1 MDKSEYFKQ
10 KLDEALATDVDEVQD
25 VENAEAPLAPVKPA
39 PTRPAPSRPAR
50 EKPSKP
56 ERQPFNPPRP
66 KRMPEP
72 KNCMESENDIM
83 ISILAEAYEDE
94 AHPSTQ
100 GFWKDLPGNKEH
112 LFAKHPVLAMLG
124 DKLSRDAWGH
134 VSDRVTNLNANHAD
148 GMRVMRQ
155 IVQKESEHKDEL
167 IALAKKITAQIW
179 GIPEEMLEGRIT
191 SDVEKNEEGGEEK
204 PKPEFDEAMRKQ
216 INKRLTMNAMTQGS
230 AVHAMMTMHHVVD
243 KEIEKIDPE
252 LLGLYNQISSLSL
265 QMYWMIDIPAMFA
278 MLGMAAVG
286 STKVNQDDDDGG
298 YKIDARGVVF
308 PVLAQEMNKGVAE
321 LLSFHGLEDLS
332 AEETEQVLSY
342 ADDIE
347 HEPYLIQIGPE
358 LWRQF
363 LKAKPTGASLADIIT
378 SLAVQEP
385 DHLHKIVTAVVENPE
400 EASSLLNVLSDDEEE
415 RDEYDDGYSD
425 DVDEYDEEEHDEYD
439 DGYSDDDEEEHDDD
453 TYSV

>member
-1 MDKSEYFKQ
+1 MSRYFKQ
-10 KLDEALATDVDEVQD
+10 KLSEALAVDVDETLEV
-25 VENAEAPLAPVKPA
+25 APA
-39 PTRPAPSRPAR
+39 PARPVPIKPSPSKPAR
-50 EKPSKP
+50 EKPLKP
-56 ERQPFNPPRP
+56 ERQPFNPPKP
-66 KRMPEP
+66 KRIPEP

-94 AHPSTQ
+94 AHLSTQ

-124 DKLSRDAWGH
+124 DKLSRDAWEH
-134 VSDRVTNLNANHAD
+134 VSDRVTNLNAKHAG

-167 IALAKKITAQIW
+167 IALAKKITVQIW

-191 SDVEKNEEGGEEK
+191 SDIEKNEAGDEEK
-204 PKPEFDEAMRKQ
+204 SKPEFDEAMRKQ

-278 MLGMAAVG
+278 MLGMSAAG
-286 STKVNQDDDDGG
+286 SAKVNQDDDDG

-363 LKAKPTGASLADIIT
+363 LKAKPTSTSLADIIT

-400 EASSLLNVLSDDEEE
+400 EASSLLNVLADGEEE
-415 RDEYDDGYSD
+415 HDEYDDGYGD
-425 DVDEYDEEEHDEYD
+425 NDDEYDEEEHDEYD
-439 DGYSDDDEEEHDDD
+439 DGHSDNDDEYEYDEEEHDDD